1 MRITAI
7 FLTLG
12 LLLFSYGC
20 MTSNQTGAAGGAVI
34 GGAAGAIIDKDN
46 PWRGAVIGAAVGAAI
61 GVGISE
67 LSKKA
72 AREAM
77 EQGKPVAYTKG
88 DTTVLAEPV
97 GDYYKPSERTTCR
110 KVRKRI
116 WKNGKL
122 IEDRIEEVCEG
133 EKTESRY

>member
-1 MRITAI
+1 MRISVLLA
-7 FLTLG
+7 LG
-12 LLLFSYGC
+12 LFLFSYGC

-72 AREAM
+72 AREAV

-97 GDYYKPSERTTCR
+97 GTPYHKSTGETTCR

-122 IEDRIEEVCEG
+122 IEDRVEEVCEG